1 MKHLSENHEIFTV
14 NKIEL
19 TKPTELPELNGNS
32 VLIFDLS
39 KNTISAKEI
48 FNTLSSYITDAPK
61 ETIINFIGKH
71 EIIAELAY
79 LLEKGS
85 NVHYQYLITLRKKMD
100 LSTTLLPTET
110 LLLLTVSKEKKIK
123 VNRVLLPYTYC
134 PECEKTTKDY
144 GGKKHTFHEFG
155 TTMSDVWKD
164 ILFVEAESI
173 FSTQNMLVVE
183 RIALMFSK
191 RENTIFVCDTSKFTW
206 SNITDIKISYP
217 SIVDLESKDESQ
229 LNLYEND
236 ILHGNSLEVLKTMA
250 SNSIDYVFIDPPY
263 NLEKKYSSYSDD
275 MDIEN
280 YFGWCDEWIEES
292 LRVLKEGAFL
302 SILNIPQWCIR
313 HFVYLIQRADFE
325 SWITWDAL
333 SKPAGTVMP
342 ANYTI
347 LNFRKRKLNSQRK
360 NININTNLKYMQPLK
375 DGYCLRAACI
385 KKREDIKTKP
395 LSDLWTDIHRV
406 KHNSLRYDH
415 PCQLPPDLMKRV
427 ITVYSNSGDLVLD
440 FFNGVGTTT
449 LAAELVDRK
458 YLGVDLDP
466 KYVEVT
472 KQRHQ
477 MIKAELDPFG
487 KNKIDEENKTKNNT
501 LKRISKRRP
510 EHKHINKKEVQLK
523 MKELFIKIGRKP
535 TIEDA
540 LEYYPEIPKEFYE
553 LYFKSW
559 SEVLVATK
567 VEGVNEHKD
576 IGDIGNKSKKRTEQT
591 RLDI

>member
-217 SIVDLESKDESQ
+217 SIVDLESKDESR

-501 LKRISKRRP
+501 LKRVSKRRP

-576 IGDIGNKSKKRTEQT
+576 IGDKGNKSKKRTEQT